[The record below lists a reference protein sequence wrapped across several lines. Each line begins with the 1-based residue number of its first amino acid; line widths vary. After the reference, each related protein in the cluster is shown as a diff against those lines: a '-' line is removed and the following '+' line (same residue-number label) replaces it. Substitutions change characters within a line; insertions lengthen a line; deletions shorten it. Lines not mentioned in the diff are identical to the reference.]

1 MDFFYPKTDETIPLA
16 PILEATDEELED
28 LDAGEIRLDVYET
41 LARTLELE
49 SELIFH

>member
-1 MDFFYPKTDETIPLA
+1 MNFFYPKADETVPLV

>member
-1 MDFFYPKTDETIPLA
+1 MDFFYPRKDETVPLV
-16 PILEATDEELED
+16 PILDVTDEELED

-49 SELIFH
+49 SDLIFH